1 MVLAINQINLHDKS
15 KQSGLGFIRY
25 EDKKQ
30 CYYVSL
36 NETKFNST
44 TTFLVVDPIHKLKIA
59 PD

>member
-1 MVLAINQINLHDKS
+1 MINQSNLVLVSFGMK
-15 KQSGLGFIRY
+15 I
-25 EDKKQ
+25 EKQ
-30 CYYVSL
+30 CYYISL